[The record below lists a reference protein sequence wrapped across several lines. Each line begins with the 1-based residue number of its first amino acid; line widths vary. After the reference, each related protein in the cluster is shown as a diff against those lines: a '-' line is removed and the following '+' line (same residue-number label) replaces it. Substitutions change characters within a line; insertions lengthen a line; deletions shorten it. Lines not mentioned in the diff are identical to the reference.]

1 VIARENVRV
10 EPIATARRIRR
21 AVALAFL
28 AAAANAAAGGSAA
41 VAQEA
46 EPTAAAPC
54 SIVATLQLPAASL
67 GGGSNGGPG
76 VALGG
81 MSDLCPEPGGSAG
94 ATLRLWAVTD
104 RGPNGTVKSP
114 TGKRR
119 TLLAPDFVPTIVSF
133 DLERDPSALPRGVAL
148 AGTTP
153 LAGRTGRPL
162 SGRPNGIGNDEPIL
176 DAAGE
181 HAVATDPNG
190 IDSEGLIRLRDGS
203 FWMAEEYR
211 PSLLE
216 VSAEGRV
223 FRRYVPRGHSLPQAD
238 MAVVDVL
245 PAEYG
250 SRRDNRGF
258 EALAVSPDE
267 SRLWALVQSPLDHPR
282 PKTAKDTGNVR
293 LLAFDLRTK
302 RPAAEH
308 LYRLGDPADPNYL
321 TKGAPPADGKLCA
334 MAALGADSLLVL
346 EQSEE
351 GLARLYRC
359 SLAAASDTLGRAAD
373 APALEEI
380 ADLAAAGIVPVT
392 KRLVADLAPLRPRM
406 ISDVYRDAVT
416 DPAAAE
422 LKLEGLAVVGPR
434 QIAIVN
440 DNDFGVHTAGAPP
453 RSCLWIIELPS
464 PMTGDKP

>member
-1 VIARENVRV
+1 MLRLPTQPLGR
-10 EPIATARRIRR
+10 
-21 AVALAFL
+21 
-28 AAAANAAAGGSAA
+28 AGGA
-41 VAQEA
+41 
-46 EPTAAAPC
+46 
-54 SIVATLQLPAASL
+54 
-67 GGGSNGGPG
+67 G
-76 VALGG
+76 VVLGG
-81 MSDLCPEPGGSAG
+81 MSDLCAAPVAAPAP
-94 ATLRLWAVTD
+94 LRFWAVTD
-104 RGPNGTVKSP
+104 RGPNGTVKTSA
-114 TGKRR
+114 GKRR
-119 TLLAPDFVPTIVSF
+119 TLLAPDFVPTIVAL
-133 DLERDPSALPRGVAL
+133 DVERDGSGRPRSIAV

-181 HAVATDPNG
+181 QAVATDPNG

-223 FRRYVPRGHSLPQAD
+223 ARRYVPRGHALPEAD
-238 MAVVDVL
+238 MEVVDVL
-245 PAEYG
+245 PAAYG

-282 PKTAKDTGNVR
+282 PKAAKATGNVR

-334 MAALGADSLLVL
+334 MAAVGPDALLVL

-351 GLARLYRC
+351 GIARLYHC
-359 SLAAASDTLGRAAD
+359 SLTGASDTLGRAAD
-373 APALEEI
+373 APPLEEV

-406 ISDVYRDAVT
+406 IADVYRDAVP
-416 DPAAAE
+416 DPATAE
-422 LKLEGLAVVGPR
+422 LKLEGMAVVGPR

-440 DNDFGVHTAGAPP
+440 DNDFGVHTAGPPP

-464 PMTGDKP
+464 PVMDDE

>member
-1 VIARENVRV
+1 MSPRLASRFQQS
-10 EPIATARRIRR
+10 ATARRIRR
-21 AVALAFL
+21 AVAFALLMPLTVERSVLSDAWSREVAPTGG
-28 AAAANAAAGGSAA
+28 AA
-41 VAQEA
+41 
-46 EPTAAAPC
+46 C
-54 SIVATLQLPAASL
+54 SITATLPLPA
-67 GGGSNGGPG
+67 GPLDPKSDKP
-76 VALGG
+76 VSLGG
-81 MSDLCPEPGGSAG
+81 MSDLCLEPSAAPG
-94 ATLRLWAVTD
+94 PLRLWAVTD
-104 RGPNGTVKSP
+104 RGPNGTVKTSA
-114 TGKRR
+114 GKRR
-119 TLLAPDFVPTIVSF
+119 TLLAPDFVPTIVAF
-133 DLERDPSALPRGVAL
+133 NLDRDASGLPQAIAV

-176 DAAGE
+176 DATGE

-190 IDSEGLIRLRDGS
+190 IDSEGLVRLRDGS
-203 FWMAEEYR
+203 FWLAEEYR

-223 FRRYVPRGHSLPQAD
+223 ARRYVPRGHALPQAD
-238 MAVVDVL
+238 MEVVDVL

-282 PKTAKDTGNVR
+282 PKAAKATGNVR

-334 MAALGADSLLVL
+334 MAAVGPASLLVL

-351 GLARLYRC
+351 GIARLYHC
-359 SLAAASDTLGRAAD
+359 TLAGSSDTLGRTAG
-373 APALEEI
+373 APALEEV
-380 ADLAAAGIVPVT
+380 ADLAAVGIVPVT
-392 KRLVADLAPLRPRM
+392 KRLVADLAPLRARM
-406 ISDVYRDAVT
+406 IADVYGDAVT
-416 DPAAAE
+416 DPKSVE
-422 LKLEGLAVVGPR
+422 LKLEGMAVVGPR
-434 QIAIVN
+434 QVALVN
-440 DNDFGVHTAGAPP
+440 DNDFGVHTAGPPP

-464 PMTGDKP
+464 PVMGDK

>member
-1 VIARENVRV
+1 M
-10 EPIATARRIRR
+10 
-21 AVALAFL
+21 
-28 AAAANAAAGGSAA
+28 
-41 VAQEA
+41 
-46 EPTAAAPC
+46 
-54 SIVATLQLPAASL
+54 LQLPTQPL
-67 GGGSNGGPG
+67 GRAGGAG
-76 VALGG
+76 VVLGG
-81 MSDLCPEPGGSAG
+81 MSDLCAAPVAAPAP
-94 ATLRLWAVTD
+94 LRFWAVTD
-104 RGPNGTVKSP
+104 RGPNGTVKTSA
-114 TGKRR
+114 GKRR
-119 TLLAPDFVPTIVSF
+119 TLLAPDFVPTIVAL
-133 DLERDPSALPRGVAL
+133 DVERDGSGRPRSIAV

-181 HAVATDPNG
+181 QAVATDPNG

-223 FRRYVPRGHSLPQAD
+223 ARRYVPRGHALPEAD
-238 MAVVDVL
+238 MEVVDVL
-245 PAEYG
+245 PAAYG

-282 PKTAKDTGNVR
+282 PKAAKATGNVR
-293 LLAFDLRTK
+293 LLAFDLHTK

-334 MAALGADSLLVL
+334 MAAVGPDALLVL

-351 GLARLYRC
+351 GITRLYHC
-359 SLAAASDTLGRAAD
+359 SLTGASDTLGRAAD
-373 APALEEI
+373 APPLEEV

-406 ISDVYRDAVT
+406 IADVYRDAVP
-416 DPAAAE
+416 DPATAE
-422 LKLEGLAVVGPR
+422 LKLEGMAVVGPR

-440 DNDFGVHTAGAPP
+440 DNDFGVHTAGPPP

-464 PMTGDKP
+464 PVMDDE